1 MVGVE
6 AADLLRTLP
15 GVKIQV
21 LELQATAANG
31 MARNNK
37 FELLE
42 RLAASGVSLVTQCR
56 ILGVER
62 GHLQVQVGKGAP
74 SQLPI
79 GDALIFATGP
89 KPSLDVL
96 AAVQATG
103 LPFERIGDCSVPGD
117 FLSALRDGW
126 MVGLRIDAQ
135 PSVRNGGYT
144 SGVHARPVA
153 GVLA

>member
-6 AADLLRTLP
+6 VADLLRLK
-15 GVKIQV
+15 GCAIQV

-56 ILGVER
+56 ILGASGRE
-62 GHLQVQVGKGAP
+62 LQVQVGKDAP
-74 SQLPI
+74 TQMAI
-79 GDALIFATGP
+79 GNALVFATGP

-103 LPFERIGDCSVPGD
+103 IPFERIGDCSVPGD

-126 MVGLRIDAQ
+126 MVGLRIDAH
-135 PSVRNGGYT
+135 PSQRAGADT
-144 SGVHARPVA
+144 AGVHARPLA
-153 GVLA
+153 GEPA